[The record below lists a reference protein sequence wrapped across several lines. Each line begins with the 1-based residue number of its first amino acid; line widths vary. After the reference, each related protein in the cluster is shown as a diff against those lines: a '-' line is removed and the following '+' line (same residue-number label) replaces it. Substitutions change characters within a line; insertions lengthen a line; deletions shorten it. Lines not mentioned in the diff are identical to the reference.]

1 MISPSKTFNHQDRS
15 PVALGL
21 AVIALALS
29 GCGQG
34 GGAAVS
40 SAPAPASSAVP
51 VVDASAPA
59 SAPPGPPIPAGW
71 TLYKA
76 AGFTIGLP
84 PGFTPDATHDYQDLG
99 PGKDIHGVAF
109 TIPAALA
116 KGTNLSD
123 DSYIAVETLPGLPL
137 CVAAPFLSDPESQPP
152 VIVGRRTYLTATATD
167 AGAGN
172 LHEETVYALQRSS
185 PCLAVRYFIHSTNIG
200 NYDPGTVKAFDEK
213 ALLARFDAIRNTLH
227 VVK

>member
-1 MISPSKTFNHQDRS
+1 MIKPSKTFNHQDRS
-15 PVALGL
+15 PIALGL
-21 AVIALALS
+21 AVIALSLS

-34 GGAAVS
+34 AG
-40 SAPAPASSAVP
+40 SAASSGSAAAP
-51 VVDASAPA
+51 VPA
-59 SAPPGPPIPAGW
+59 SAAPPVIATPPTPQPPIPAGW
-71 TLYKA
+71 TLYKGT
-76 AGFTIGLP
+76 GFTIGVP

-116 KGTNLSD
+116 KGTNLSS
-123 DSYIAVETLPGLPL
+123 DSYIAVETLPGVPL
-137 CVAAPFLSDPESQPP
+137 CVATPFLSEPESQPP

-200 NYDPGTVKAFDEK
+200 NYDPGTIKAFNEK
-213 ALLARFDAIRNTLH
+213 AVLTQFDAIRNTLH